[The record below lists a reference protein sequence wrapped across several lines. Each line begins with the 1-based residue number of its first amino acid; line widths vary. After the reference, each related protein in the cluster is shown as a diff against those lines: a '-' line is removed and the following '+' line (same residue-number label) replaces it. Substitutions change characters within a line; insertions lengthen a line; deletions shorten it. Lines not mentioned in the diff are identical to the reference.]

1 MTSVVADA
9 SALRLHGL
17 KLSYFTGKLEAYL
30 RVKGIPYT
38 FVEMDTRD
46 FRRCARKSGVL
57 QMPQIET
64 ADGRW
69 LTDTTVIMDHFEQVQ
84 PSPSIRPSSP
94 AIAFASLLLED
105 LFDEWLWR
113 PALYYR
119 WAFED
124 DSRLMSAQLAR
135 TMMRDVPA
143 PFWLRRRLILA
154 RQRNVYIRDDGVT
167 PETSRQIE
175 ALYLDTLDALE
186 PIFRARSFLLGARPC
201 EADFGLF
208 GSMFR
213 HFFSDPTPAAI
224 MRERAPAVAHWVSRL
239 WATRPDDFR
248 DAALISALPD
258 DLEPFWKMA
267 SQQYLPYLAANA
279 AAVAAHGDMVS
290 YEVDGL
296 AWRVPTS
303 PYRAQCLVALQQR
316 FAELTPRDQSS
327 LQHLLDKGAGI
338 LSGPLQAGVSPRHGS
353 SRTPVDRHWNPRF
366 GFHGGIWRHSL
377 RRKHQGASTP

>member
-1 MTSVVADA
+1 MRRAGSDP

-30 RVKGIPYT
+30 RVKGISYA
-38 FVEMDTRD
+38 FVDMDTRD
-46 FRRCARKSGVL
+46 FRRCGRKSGVL

-69 LTDTTVIMDHFEQVQ
+69 LTDTTAIMEHFEQAQ
-84 PSPSIRPSSP
+84 PTPAIRPSAP

-119 WAFED
+119 WAFDD
-124 DSRLMSAQLAR
+124 DSRLMSAQIAR

-143 PFWLRRRLILA
+143 PFWIRRRIILA
-154 RQRNVYIRDDGVT
+154 RQRNVYMRDDGVT
-167 PETSRQIE
+167 PETSGQIE

-186 PIFRARSFLLGARPC
+186 PIFTIRPFLLGARPC

-224 MRERAPAVAHWVSRL
+224 MRERAPAVAHWVTRL
-239 WATRPDDFR
+239 WATRPGDIM
-248 DAALISALPD
+248 DAAPINALPD
-258 DLEPFWKMA
+258 DLAPFWKMA
-267 SQQYLPYLAANA
+267 SQHYLPYLAANA
-279 AAVAAHGDMVS
+279 AAVAAHRKIVS
-290 YEVDGL
+290 YTVDGL
-296 AWRVPTS
+296 AWRVPAS
-303 PYRAQCLVALQQR
+303 PYRAQCLVALQHR
-316 FAELTPRDQSS
+316 FAALTPADQSR
-327 LQHLLDKGAGI
+327 LQRLLDAGAGI
-338 LSGPLQAGVSPRHGS
+338 LAAPPQAGVSPPHAS
-353 SRTPVDRHWNPRF
+353 SRTLVDRHWNPRT
-366 GFHGGIWRHSL
+366 RS
-377 RRKHQGASTP
+377 

>member
-1 MTSVVADA
+1 MAQEPGVTGADA

-30 RVKGIPYT
+30 RVKGIPYA
-38 FVEMDTRD
+38 FVEMDTGD
-46 FRRCARKSGVL
+46 FRRCARESGVL

-69 LTDTTVIMDHFEQVQ
+69 LTDTTSIIDHFEQVL
-84 PSPSIRPSSP
+84 PSPAIRPSAP
-94 AIAFASLLLED
+94 AIAFASLLMED

-119 WAFED
+119 WAFDE
-124 DSRLMSAQLAR
+124 DSRLMSAQIAR
-135 TMMRDVPA
+135 TTMRDVPA

-167 PETSRQIE
+167 PETSGQIE

-186 PIFRARSFLLGARPC
+186 PIFRARPFLMGARPC

-224 MRERAPAVAHWVSRL
+224 MRERAPAVA
-239 WATRPDDFR
+239 
-248 DAALISALPD
+248 PD
-258 DLEPFWKMA
+258 DLAQFWKMA

-279 AAVAAHGDMVS
+279 AAVAARKKIVS

-296 AWRVPTS
+296 AWRVPAS

-316 FAELTPRDQSS
+316 FAALTPTDQSS
-327 LQHLLDKGAGI
+327 LQHLLDKGADI
-338 LSGPLQAGVSPRHGS
+338 LAAPPQACVSPPHGS
-353 SRTPVDRHWNPRF
+353 SRTPVDRHWNGRN
-366 GFHGGIWRHSL
+366 RS
-377 RRKHQGASTP
+377 

>member
-1 MTSVVADA
+1 MAPGPAMTRVEADGA
-9 SALRLHGL
+9 ALRLHGL

-30 RVKGIPYT
+30 RVKGVAYA

-46 FRRCARKSGVL
+46 FRRCARESGVL

-69 LTDTTVIMDHFEQVQ
+69 LTDTTAIMQHFEQTLPMPAV
-84 PSPSIRPSSP
+84 RPSAP
-94 AIAFASLLLED
+94 AIAFASILLED

-119 WAFED
+119 WAFDE
-124 DSRLMSAQLAR
+124 DSRLMSAQIAR

-143 PFWLRRRLILA
+143 PLWIRRQIILA
-154 RQRNVYIRDDGVT
+154 RQRNVYLRDDGVT

-175 ALYLDTLDALE
+175 TLYLDTLDALE
-186 PIFRARSFLLGARPC
+186 PIFRTRPFLLGARPC

-224 MRERAPAVAHWVSRL
+224 MRERAPAVAHWVTRL
-239 WATRPDDFR
+239 WATRPGDIK
-248 DAALISALPD
+248 DAAPISALPD
-258 DLEPFWKMA
+258 DLAPFWKMA
-267 SQQYLPYLAANA
+267 SHHYLPYLAANA
-279 AAVAAHGDMVS
+279 TAVAAHEKIVA

-296 AWRVPTS
+296 AWRVPAS
-303 PYRAQCLVALQQR
+303 PYRAQCLIALQQR
-316 FAELTPRDQSS
+316 FAELAPTDQRH
-327 LQHLLDKGAGI
+327 LYHLLDKGAGI
-338 LSGPLQAGVSPRHGS
+338 LAAPPQAVVSPPHGS
-353 SRTPVDRHWNPRF
+353 GRTPVDRHWNGR
-366 GFHGGIWRHSL
+366 I
-377 RRKHQGASTP
+377 RR

>member
-1 MTSVVADA
+1 MTSVDADA

-46 FRRCARKSGVL
+46 FRRCARETGVL

-69 LTDTTVIMDHFEQVQ
+69 LTDTTLIMDHFEHVL
-84 PSPSIRPSSP
+84 PSPTIRPSAP

-119 WAFED
+119 WAFDED
-124 DSRLMSAQLAR
+124 SQLMSAQIAR

-154 RQRNVYIRDDGVT
+154 RQRNVYMRDDGVT
-167 PETSRQIE
+167 GKTSRQIE
-175 ALYLDTLDALE
+175 TLYLDTLDALE
-186 PIFRARSFLLGARPC
+186 PIFRSRPFLLCARPC

-224 MRERAPAVAHWVSRL
+224 MRERAPAVANWVTRL
-239 WATRPDDFR
+239 WATRPDDIR
-248 DAALISALPD
+248 DATPISTLPD
-258 DLEPFWKMA
+258 DLAPFWKMT
-267 SQQYLPYLAANA
+267 SQHYLPYLAANA
-279 AAVAAHGDMVS
+279 AAVAAHSKAVS

-296 AWRVPTS
+296 AWRVPAS
-303 PYRAQCLVALQQR
+303 RYRAQCLIALQQR
-316 FAELTPRDQSS
+316 FAELTPADRSS
-327 LQHLLDKGAGI
+327 LQPLLDKGADI
-338 LSGPLQAGVSPRHGS
+338 LAAPPKAVGPPSHGS
-353 SRTPVDRHWNPRF
+353 SRVPVDRHWNAR
-366 GFHGGIWRHSL
+366 IRS
-377 RRKHQGASTP
+377 